1 MDLIF
6 MTCKVNDFRLSFVL
20 ISDDL
25 YILFCFCFLS
35 KISKKTI
42 QKWRQPACGTAEIIL
57 KPMLL

>member
-25 YILFCFCFLS
+25 YVLFFLFFCLRS
-35 KISKKTI
+35 VKK
-42 QKWRQPACGTAEIIL
+42 QYRNGGNQLVA
-57 KPMLL
+57 LLRLY